1 MPVDP
6 IADSLSIRQPET
18 KKGSKPQ
25 DKTGRKNEFENEAMP
40 NKILEDKDKRA
51 FLKKS
56 PEKETSPQKTDASI
70 NPTPNDRKGKY
81 IDEIV

>member
-6 IADSLSIRQPET
+6 IADSSAIRQPET
-18 KKGSKPQ
+18 KKGDKTQ
-25 DKTGRKNEFENEAMP
+25 DKTGRKDEFENEAML
-40 NKILEDKDKRA
+40 NKMLEDKDKRA

-56 PEKETSPQKTDASI
+56 PEKETSPQKAGMSI
-70 NPTPNDRKGKY
+70 TPAHTDRKGKY